1 MKRLLVCLVF
11 CVILRIELVHSVLPN
26 ILPKTCSRTDPN
38 FERCVKAVVE
48 QIRPNI
54 ANGNYGP
61 GQPKAPSLEPI
72 YVDRP
77 LNIDNAGFRAKLS
90 NVTIK
95 GAGGFV
101 VGRIKLDLENKAIN
115 VSVKLPN
122 MLVNGQYN
130 MDMQLLLL
138 RITGQG
144 DFELK
149 LDDTLCNLRMKY
161 LIKRSPSGEDVVQF
175 EPIQVKLKFVKGRF
189 NLQNLFNG
197 DQTLGQV
204 GNNVINDDPLVLL
217 EEVRPAFEDSL
228 GRIFTAI
235 ANSAVSGAT
244 ELELIPL

>member
-1 MKRLLVCLVF
+1 MNRLLLF
-11 CVILRIELVHSVLPN
+11 STLCVILRIESVYSVLPK
-26 ILPKTCSRTDPN
+26 ILPTTCSRNDPD

-48 QIRPNI
+48 KIRPNI
-54 ANGNYGP
+54 AVGDYGP

-77 LNIDNAGFRAKLS
+77 LIIDNAGFRGKLT

-101 VGRIKLDLENKAIN
+101 IGRIKLNLEEKSIN
-115 VSVKLPN
+115 INVKLPN
-122 MLVNGQYN
+122 MVASGQYT
-130 MDMQLLLL
+130 MDMRLLVL
-138 RITGQG
+138 RINGQG

-149 LDDTLCNLRMKY
+149 LDDTLCNVRMKY
-161 LIKRSPSGEDVVQF
+161 FLRRSPTGEETVQF

-197 DQTLGQV
+197 DKTLGQV

-217 EEVRPAFEDSL
+217 EEVRPAFEESL

-244 ELELIPL
+244 ELELLPH